1 MKKCTLEHSSDWVIF
16 FCILYFWHLGK
27 PPLTFDI
34 TLTFHFDESR
44 HTTKL
49 NSMKSRSQMISVNNI
64 QWIILVDRGITL
76 WLFDMK
82 ENDLLKQYL
91 PYNVLSMDMKSTN
104 FCLQF
109 WCARLCLITGVEN
122 ALTYKRGSSQF
133 QLYGNFYHNPLDCT
147 EPSP

>member
-1 MKKCTLEHSSDWVIF
+1 MMKKCTLEHHSDWVISFVF
-16 FCILYFWHLGK
+16 FIFDTS
-27 PPLTFDI
+27 LTCDN
-34 TLTFHFDESR
+34 TLTFHFDESH
-44 HTTKL
+44 HTQ
-49 NSMKSRSQMISVNNI
+49 NSILWKVEVRWSQSKKFNKFT
-64 QWIILVDRGITL
+64 LVDRVITL